1 MDTYA
6 DGTATATLSVVKGS
20 DSGDL
25 AGVTGEGE
33 FTADPAGSLS
43 LRIEPRA

>member
-1 MDTYA
+1 VDTYA